1 MASLSIETIDITQ
14 RACAKRAYC
23 RITRYRGILILH
35 LIENNIQTKEEKVKQ
50 KKVNILIINILVKYA
65 HFVKIS

>member
-1 MASLSIETIDITQ
+1 MLPIQVGLAHVPLNIFRGSLIP
-14 RACAKRAYC
+14 
-23 RITRYRGILILH
+23 H

-50 KKVNILIINILVKYA
+50 KKVNILVINILVKYA